1 MPDTALYC
9 SWLNSSVC
17 ITQSEWAAWT
27 QAILTVMTFAIA
39 LFVQRSTQKASER
52 KQDRI
57 RAAAEKKEDDIRAAA
72 EKKEDDIRAAADRKE
87 EELRADAEKRE
98 AAIAAQA
105 REEKT
110 KGDLLLAIA
119 AAIPL
124 RNRLL
129 DTFTIGQFLKL
140 EGSIASLSATF
151 SNTDRLLDL
160 RNFGS
165 EAARLMDASNPVLRA
180 VYAAEELW
188 GYLEVRKDVDGVD
201 PVSLAHIHTLA
212 KALELQSV
220 TAINALELILAPPV
234 DEGK

>member
-39 LFVQRSTQKASER
+39 LVVQRRTQKASES
-52 KQDRI
+52 KQDGI

-72 EKKEDDIRAAADRKE
+72 EKKE
-87 EELRADAEKRE
+87 EELRADAERRE

-110 KGDLLLAIA
+110 KSDLLLAIA
-119 AAIPL
+119 SAIPL

-129 DTFTIGQFLKL
+129 DTFTIGQFLTL

-160 RNFGS
+160 RKFGGD
-165 EAARLMDASNPVLRA
+165 AARLMDASTPVLRA
-180 VYAAEELW
+180 IYAAEELW

-201 PVSLAHIHTLA
+201 PVSVAHIQTLA
-212 KALELQSV
+212 RALELQSV